1 MADVQSWD
9 SFALMIGSAS
19 GALTGLLFVSVQLN
33 RDHIVRHPQLRAS
46 AAETLMLLVL
56 PLVICALL
64 LTPEQ
69 PAWALGTELI
79 VLALGTAAL
88 LWIVGRP
95 DRKASTAEASR
106 LAALV
111 EQRGTK
117 IVTTLFLL
125 IAGVT
130 HIAGHGGGLYWLV
143 PTVLFA
149 LLAGIL
155 NAWFFLFAETT

>member
-1 MADVQSWD
+1 MADTQNWD

-19 GALTGLLFVSVQLN
+19 GALTGLLFAAVSFN
-33 RDHIVRHPQLRAS
+33 RDYIAQRPALRAS

-79 VLALGTAAL
+79 ALAFAAAAF
-88 LWIVGRP
+88 LWVAGRTQ
-95 DRKASTAEASR
+95 RTSAEPSR

-111 EQRGTK
+111 DQRWTK
-117 IVTTLFLL
+117 ITTTVFLL
-125 IAGVT
+125 VGGVT
-130 HIAGHGGGLYWLV
+130 HVAGHGGGLYWLV

-149 LLAGIL
+149 LLVGIV
-155 NAWFFLFAETT
+155 NAWIFLIADTR